1 MSYSNAYSAVF
12 DNSGVVSTL
21 NYGFHTDFDDLSWR
35 IFTLGNKAIARYFT
49 DVATYG
55 KRICLESFRDEVVD
69 FNESPDAA
77 PEDFLEAMLTG
88 MYILLMDKGIIEPAD
103 VLQISSYLR
112 EDEECWDDV
121 ILAACGR
128 K

>member
-1 MSYSNAYSAVF
+1 MSYSSVF
-12 DNSGVVSTL
+12 SDAHTL
-21 NYGFHTDFDDLSWR
+21 NYGFHTDFDDISWR
-35 IFTLGNKAIARYFT
+35 IFTLGNKAIADYFI

-55 KRICLESFRDEVVD
+55 KGICLESFRDEVVD
-69 FNESPDAA
+69 FNESPNAA

-88 MYILLMDKGIIEPAD
+88 MYIVLMNTGRIEPAD

-121 ILAACGR
+121 ILQACGR